1 MIPRLFDP
9 GRSGSRTI
17 VGDELNIPAVQNA
30 LFIKVLTV
38 NRCRTVVRND
48 ERRNTAIKGKSIRM
62 AGIPGGHLF
71 IQKAFTVEVSAVRE
85 CHDEYMHLDQFSG
98 IAVEKMAFISG
109 PVGLCFQSGNMIHSK
124 ADIVLASVIRDDLIK
139 PAKLVCFLSL
149 STSFGTVFC
158 PELIAKISFPLFL
171 QDLFAVWL
179 EIIQVHAFPGAE
191 QDISD
196 LLIGEIIRDTVN
208 AAPHVFTTG
217 YDSLDRIP
225 LAAKAVRYSCVV
237 QAESFQ
243 PDDGFVV

>member
-1 MIPRLFDP
+1 MAFVPGFFNP
-9 GRSGSRTI
+9 GRSGSRSI
-17 VGDELNIPAVQNA
+17 VGKKLNIPGIQNA
-30 LFIKVLTV
+30 FFIKVLTV
-38 NRCRTVVRND
+38 NRCRTVVWND
-48 ERRNTAIKGKSIRM
+48 KSRNTAIKGKSIRM

-98 IAVEKMAFISG
+98 IAVEEMAFISS

-124 ADIVLASVIRDDLIK
+124 ADVVLASVIRDNFIK
-139 PAKLVCFLSL
+139 PAQLVCFLSR

-158 PELIAKISFPLFL
+158 PELIAEISFPLFL

-179 EIIQVHAFPGAE
+179 EIIQVHTFPGTE

-196 LLIGEIIRDTVN
+196 LLIGEIIWDAVN

-225 LAAKAVRYSCVV
+225 LAAKAVCYSCVV
-237 QAESFQ
+237 QAESF
-243 PDDGFVV
+243 